1 MRRKE
6 RIAVLFLLLIF
17 LLCCGCKESPEPTLW
32 EGNILLYYPNET
44 ETGLVQE
51 WYDTEAEEGNKL
63 ATELLQKLKSPMG
76 KARMSA
82 IPESVKLPEVF
93 IEASGLATLLFDES
107 YGSVSGVRE
116 VLMRASIVK
125 TLCQTEK
132 IDSVE
137 IYVAGQPLMNSQKM
151 PVGIMKETDFIDSTG
166 PEANYYQYLYAK
178 IYYANQEGTGLVA
191 SNLKIPYTGS
201 EAEEK
206 IVLQQL
212 INGPIVEDMQ
222 AVLSDKVKIRSVSTK
237 DNICTVDFSKD
248 FLDKL
253 PEVSEEVVLYSVVN
267 TLAELP
273 GIYQVQ
279 FLVEGKQEKLYQTMD
294 LTKVYERNLNVVEK
308 E

>member
-1 MRRKE
+1 MKRKE
-6 RIAVLFLLLIF
+6 WIAVVLILLLF
-17 LLCCGCKESPEPTLW
+17 VCGCKNSPEPTLW
-32 EGNILLYYPNET
+32 EGDILLYYPDVS
-44 ETGLVQE
+44 ETGLLRE
-51 WYDTEAEEGNKL
+51 WYVTEEEEGNKL
-63 ATELLQKLKSPMG
+63 ATELLQKLRTPLG
-76 KARMSA
+76 KECISA

-132 IDSVE
+132 IDAVE

-178 IYYANQEGTGLVA
+178 IYYANQEGTGLMA

-212 INGPIVEDMQ
+212 INGPIEDDMRE
-222 AVLSDKVKIRSVSTK
+222 VLSDKVKIRAVSTK
-237 DNICTVDFSKD
+237 DNICTVDFSKE

-253 PEVSEEVVLYSVVN
+253 PEVSEEVVIYSVVN

-294 LTKVYERNLNVVEK
+294 LTGVYERNLNVVEK

>member
-1 MRRKE
+1 MRRNKW
-6 RIAVLFLLLIF
+6 IAVVFILLLF
-17 LLCCGCKESPEPTLW
+17 VCGCRKNPEPTLW
-32 EGNILLYYPNET
+32 EGDILLYYPDES
-44 ETGLVQE
+44 ETGLLQE
-51 WYDTEAEEGNKL
+51 WYVTEEEEGKKL
-63 ATELLQKLKSPMG
+63 ATELLQKLRTPLG
-76 KARMSA
+76 KERNSA

-107 YGSVSGVRE
+107 YGTVSGVRE

>member
-1 MRRKE
+1 MRRNKW
-6 RIAVLFLLLIF
+6 IAVVFILLLF
-17 LLCCGCKESPEPTLW
+17 VCGCKKNPEPTLW
-32 EGNILLYYPNET
+32 EGDILLYYPYESET
-44 ETGLVQE
+44 RLLQE
-51 WYDTEAEEGNKL
+51 WYVTEEEEGKKL
-63 ATELLQKLKSPMG
+63 ATELLQKLRTPLG
-76 KARMSA
+76 KERSSA
-82 IPESVKLPEVF
+82 IPDSVKLPEVF
-93 IEASGLATLLFDES
+93 IEANGLATLLFDES

-151 PVGIMKETDFIDSTG
+151 PVGIMKETDFIDSVG

-178 IYYANQEGTGLVA
+178 IYYANEEGTGLMA

-212 INGPIVEDMQ
+212 VNGPIEVDMQ

-237 DNICTVDFSKD
+237 DNVCTVDFSKE

-294 LTKVYERNLNVVEK
+294 LSGVYERNLDVVEK

>member
-1 MRRKE
+1 MKRKGWMA
-6 RIAVLFLLLIF
+6 IACLLLLF
-17 LLCCGCKESPEPTLW
+17 VGGCNKEPEPSLW
-32 EGNILLYYPNET
+32 EGDILLYYPDEN
-44 ETGLVQE
+44 ETGLVRE
-51 WYDTEAEEGNKL
+51 WYVTEEEEGNKL
-63 ATELLQKLKSPMG
+63 ATELLQKLRTPMG
-76 KARMSA
+76 KARIGA
-82 IPESVKLPEVF
+82 IPESVNLPEVF
-93 IEASGLATLLFDES
+93 IEASGLVTLLFDES

-116 VLMRASIVK
+116 VLMRAAIVK

-132 IDSVE
+132 IDAVE

-166 PEANYYQYLYAK
+166 PEASYYQYLYAK
-178 IYYANQEGTGLVA
+178 VYYANPEGTGLVA

-212 INGPIVEDMQ
+212 INGPIEDDMQ
-222 AVLSDKVKIRSVSTK
+222 SVLSHKVKIRSVSTK
-237 DNICTVDFSKD
+237 DKICTVDFSKE

-253 PEVSEEVVLYSVVN
+253 PEVSEEVVIYSVVN

-279 FLVEGKQEKLYQTMD
+279 FLVEGKPEKMYQTMD
-294 LTKVYERNLNVVEK
+294 LTGVFERDLDIVEK

>member
-1 MRRKE
+1 MKRKE
-6 RIAVLFLLLIF
+6 WITVVFILLL
-17 LLCCGCKESPEPTLW
+17 LVCGCKKSPEPTLW
-32 EGNILLYYPNET
+32 EGDILLYYPDET
-44 ETGLVQE
+44 ETGLLRE
-51 WYDTEAEEGNKL
+51 WYVTEEEDGYKL
-63 ATELLQKLKSPMG
+63 AAELLQKLCTPLG
-76 KARMSA
+76 KERISA

-116 VLMRASIVK
+116 VLMRAAIVK

-132 IDSVE
+132 IDAVE
-137 IYVAGQPLMNSQKM
+137 IYVAGQPLMNAQKM

-178 IYYANQEGTGLVA
+178 IYYANQDGTGLVA

-212 INGPIVEDMQ
+212 INGPIEADMQ

-237 DNICTVDFSKD
+237 DNVCTVDFSKE

-253 PEVSEEVVLYSVVN
+253 PDVSEEVVLYSVVN

-294 LTKVYERNLNVVEK
+294 LTGVYERNLNVVEK

>member
-6 RIAVLFLLLIF
+6 WLAIFVVLLLVA
-17 LLCCGCKESPEPTLW
+17 CGCKKSPEPTLW
-32 EGNILLYYPNET
+32 EGDILLYYPDET
-44 ETGLVQE
+44 ETGLLQE
-51 WYDTEAEEGNKL
+51 WYVAEEEEGNKL
-63 ATELLQKLKSPMG
+63 ATELLQKLRTPLG
-76 KARMSA
+76 KERICA
-82 IPESVKLPEVF
+82 IPETVNVPDIF
-93 IEASGLATLLFDES
+93 IDASGLATLLFDES
-107 YGSVSGVRE
+107 YGTVSGVRE

-151 PVGIMKETDFIDSTG
+151 PVGIMKDTDFIDSTG

-178 IYYANQEGTGLVA
+178 VYYANPEGTGLMA

-212 INGPIVEDMQ
+212 INGPIEDDMR
-222 AVLSDKVKIRSVSTK
+222 AVLSRKVEIRSVSTK
-237 DNICTVDFSKD
+237 DNICTVDFSKE
-248 FLDKL
+248 FLDK
-253 PEVSEEVVLYSVVN
+253 PSKVSEEVVIYSVVN

-294 LTKVYERNLNVVEK
+294 LTGVYERNLDVIEK

>member
-1 MRRKE
+1 MRRMKW
-6 RIAVLFLLLIF
+6 IAVFFIVLLFAG
-17 LLCCGCKESPEPTLW
+17 GCKKSPEPTLW
-32 EGNILLYYPNET
+32 EGDILIYYPNVTET
-44 ETGLVQE
+44 ELSQE
-51 WYDTEAEEGNKL
+51 WYVTENEEGNKL
-63 ATELLQKLKSPMG
+63 ATELLQKLRTPSEKDHI
-76 KARMSA
+76 SA
-82 IPESVKLPEVF
+82 IPETVKLPDVF

-107 YGSVSGVRE
+107 YGTVSGVRE
-116 VLMRASIVK
+116 VLMRAAIVK

-137 IYVAGQPLMNSQKM
+137 IYVAGQPLMNAQKM
-151 PVGIMKETDFIDSTG
+151 PVGIMKDTDFIDSTG

-178 IYYANQEGTGLVA
+178 VYYANQEGTGLVA

-212 INGPIVEDMQ
+212 INGPIVDEMQ
-222 AVLSDKVKIRSVSTK
+222 AVLSDKVKIRLVSTK
-237 DNICTVDFSKD
+237 DAICTVDFSKE

-253 PEVSEEVVLYSVVN
+253 PGVSEEVVIYSVVN

-279 FLVEGKQEKLYQTMD
+279 FLVEGKPEKLYETLS
-294 LTKVYERNLNVVEK
+294 LTGVFERNLSVIEK